1 MWIFPRN
8 SLTRYHNVNC
18 QQTTLQLSWSF
29 CSPDSWIFSLFIR
42 GFSSRGLVAA
52 SVTNLEDVVA
62 LRRAG
67 AG

>member
-8 SLTRYHNVNC
+8 SLTLFYNVNC
-18 QQTTLQLSWSF
+18 QQTTLQLSRIF
-29 CSPDSWIFSLFIR
+29 CSPDSWIFSLWIR
-42 GFSSRGLVAA
+42 GFSSRGLVAP
-52 SVTNLEDVVA
+52 SVINPEDVVA